1 METAFGTNLTL
12 WDMAVLAFYV
22 VFMFAIGF
30 VYKSF
35 SKNSSDYFRGGGSML
50 WWMVGASAFMTQF
63 SAWTFTGAAGKAYT
77 DGALVSMIFFGN
89 AVGYFLNYLV
99 TSYRFRR
106 MRVVTPIDAVLKR
119 FGAVNEQLFT
129 WTQIPSRVL
138 YGGIWLNGLAI
149 VVSSI
154 FNIDPIVTVWV
165 VGISVLVMSVAGGAW
180 AVIASD
186 FIQVLLLMCISIVTC
201 VLALAHPAIGGLSG
215 LIDKVPDHHF
225 SFGLAE
231 NSRFVYIWIFT
242 AFAVQAF
249 KLNNMFDSYRYLCVK
264 DDKQAKKASLMACI
278 LMFVGPAIWFIPP
291 MAARVLQ
298 PDMGS
303 VFPDL
308 ANPAEGAFVYMGM
321 EVLPVGMIG
330 LLVCSLFAATMSSM
344 DSGLNVNAGIIVSNF
359 YKPILRKNASEKELL
374 LVGKI
379 MSAVFGILIILAGLL
394 WLNLKDWDLFEIM
407 TVFGSMIAIPIAMP
421 LVWGLFFRGAPRWS
435 AWSTVLVGFSFSIFS
450 KVVEQQ
456 GWFGLGELV
465 GREKSDFLYFFSGL
479 GNLVVCSLWF
489 FLTVW
494 IGKKYG
500 YKPEQHVEEFFQN
513 QKRPVDHDGEG
524 GKDSDNKQS
533 NAMGVFCFIYGG
545 FIALLGIVIPNS
557 LSGRLS
563 FFFCGFVIGGIGYA
577 LFRFGKKKS
586 SQTETL
592 T

>member
-1 METAFGTNLTL
+1 MDTVFGTNLTM
-12 WDMAVLAFYV
+12 WDLSVLAFYV
-22 VFMFAIGF
+22 LFMFGIGF

-35 SKNSSDYFRGGGSML
+35 SSDASDYFRGGGSML

-106 MRVVTPIDAVLKR
+106 MRVITPIDSVRVR
-119 FGAVNEQLFT
+119 FGAINEQIFT

-149 VVSSI
+149 VVSSV
-154 FNIDPIVTVWV
+154 FKIDPVITVWV
-165 VGISVLVMSVAGGAW
+165 VGLSVLVMSVAGGAW

-201 VLALAHPAIGGLSG
+201 VLALSHADIGGLGG

-225 SFGLAE
+225 SFSLAE

-242 AFAVQAF
+242 AFVVQAF

-264 DDKQAKKASLMACI
+264 DDSQAKKASLMAGF
-278 LMFVGPAIWFIPP
+278 LMFVGPVIWFIPP
-291 MAARVLQ
+291 MAARVIQ

-308 ANPAEGAFVYMGM
+308 ANPSEGAFILMGM

-359 YKPILRKNASEKELL
+359 YKPILRKNAGEKELL

-379 MSAVFGILIILAGLL
+379 MSAVFGVLIILAGLL

-407 TVFGSMIAIPIAMP
+407 TVFGSMVAIPIAMP
-421 LVWGLFFRGAPRWS
+421 LVWGLFVKNAPRWS
-435 AWSTVLVGFSFSIFS
+435 AWSTIAIGLGFSVFS
-450 KVVEQQ
+450 KMVEQY
-456 GWFGLGELV
+456 GWFGLGDLF

-479 GNLVVCSLWF
+479 GNIVVCSIWF
-489 FLTVW
+489 FLTVLV
-494 IGKKYG
+494 GKWYN
-500 YKPEQHVEEFFQN
+500 YKPEPHVEEFFEN
-513 QKRPVDHDGEG
+513 QKRPVDYAGEG
-524 GKDSDNKQS
+524 GEDHDNRQAV
-533 NAMGVFCFIYGG
+533 AMGILCFVYGA
-545 FIALLGIVIPNS
+545 FIGLLGVIIPNGMG
-557 LSGRLS
+557 GRFS
-563 FFFCGFVIGGIGYA
+563 FIFCGLVIGGIGFA
-577 LFRFGKKKS
+577 LYHFGKKRSKA
-586 SQTETL
+586 
-592 T
+592 